1 MNDLVRDIIPIVLE
15 QWSKANQFF
24 NFPVLNSSDTI
35 NIKMKTVGNDAD
47 RISEEYGRKAE
58 NERILGKIENF
69 LVMCNS
75 KCKMIDCK

>member
-35 NIKMKTVGNDAD
+35 IIKMKTIGNDAN
-47 RISEEYGRKAE
+47 RISEENGRKAE
-58 NERILGKIENF
+58 NERTWVRLKIFSLCVTVN
-69 LVMCNS
+69 VR
-75 KCKMIDCK
+75 